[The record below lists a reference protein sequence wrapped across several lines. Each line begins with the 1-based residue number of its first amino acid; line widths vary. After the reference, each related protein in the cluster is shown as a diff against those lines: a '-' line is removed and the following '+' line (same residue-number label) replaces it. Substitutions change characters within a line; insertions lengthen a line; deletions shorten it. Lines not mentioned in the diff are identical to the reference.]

1 MNSSAKRRFWLF
13 IALIVLAGVTL
24 AWAQTAQQ
32 SLGQYNPP
40 DVKSSQ
46 KPSTASPSRAAIIDD
61 TPVRS
66 VFDPGVIPS
75 RQDIT
80 PAGIQAV
87 FESRIFGLTFGAT
100 SAEIYALAAARR
112 GLVIFKMDWQT
123 NKVLEQV
130 RSQGTPGKQGI
141 AFDLVNDEPLINATG
156 PEKVNGKVVSS
167 VRLISMAN
175 GAEKVIAHA
184 LGTTNAGGVAVPAPS
199 PKNSSPRYAIIPLT
213 FDDAAAI
220 VDLSTGALKSSVKT
234 GIAPFGAVIN
244 AASTVAYVSN
254 WGGRFPRPGDLT
266 AATGPNK
273 GADLAVVDQRGIA
286 ASGTVSRIDIATGK
300 VTNNI
305 EVGLHPTSLAWD
317 EAHHRLFVS
326 NSNSDT
332 ISVIDT
338 AQNKVV
344 ETISVQ
350 PFERKVAG
358 VAPEAVVVS
367 QDGRRLY
374 AACGGLNAV
383 AVIGVGEGPQGG
395 SKILGLIPTSWYP
408 DHIALS
414 PDGAYLAVSTLLGVG
429 AGWKMANVA
438 GFSKEMGLE
447 LEAGPTRRYVHS
459 DRGTVQVIPVPDASQ
474 LPAYT
479 TAVADNNHMRL
490 RSAGASFISAAVKP
504 SLTAA
509 PLPVPVHAGEP
520 SPIQHIVYV
529 IKENRSYDQYFGG
542 IGKGNGDPTL
552 QAYGDEVV
560 PNTRELTRQFVLLD
574 NFYASGGNSGD
585 GHQWVTQAS
594 ETDYTLWPGY
604 EGRSYPKNGDDP
616 MAFADSGFIWDNA
629 HQAKRTIADFGEF
642 VGGVTKADK
651 ADRIKLLE
659 DYKAGSD
666 FQGHFHTVAPIAPL
680 NRFVVKDYPAYGLNV
695 PDVVRARIFLQHLK
709 QWEAAGAMP
718 NLVLVQ
724 LPSDHTAGTSPKFST
739 PKACLADND
748 LAVGQIVEG
757 ISHSS
762 FWRSALILI
771 VEDDAQAG
779 LDHVDGHRTVALAI
793 SPYIRRGSIDSTF
806 YSQCS
811 MVKTIEMILGLPPMS
826 LFDLIANDMRNSFQT
841 KPDFTPYLAIEP
853 RQSIYEV
860 NPPLASLRG
869 PAREA
874 AVASMHMNFVEPD
887 DVPTEILN
895 AILWHDA
902 KGWNTPVPDV
912 RKIAFTPQ

>member
-1 MNSSAKRRFWLF
+1 
-13 IALIVLAGVTL
+13 
-24 AWAQTAQQ
+24 
-32 SLGQYNPP
+32 
-40 DVKSSQ
+40 
-46 KPSTASPSRAAIIDD
+46 
-61 TPVRS
+61 
-66 VFDPGVIPS
+66 
-75 RQDIT
+75 
-80 PAGIQAV
+80 
-87 FESRIFGLTFGAT
+87 
-100 SAEIYALAAARR
+100 
-112 GLVIFKMDWQT
+112 
-123 NKVLEQV
+123 
-130 RSQGTPGKQGI
+130 
-141 AFDLVNDEPLINATG
+141 
-156 PEKVNGKVVSS
+156 
-167 VRLISMAN
+167 MAN
-175 GAEKVIAHA
+175 GAEKVIGDA

-199 PKNSSPRYAIIPLT
+199 RESSSPRYAIIPLT

-234 GIAPFGAVIN
+234 GIAPFGAAIN
-244 AASTVAYVSN
+244 AASTVAYVSS
-254 WGGRFPRPGDLT
+254 WGGRFPRPQDLT
-266 AATGPNK
+266 APTGSNP
-273 GADLAVVDQRGIA
+273 GADLAVVDRRGIA
-286 ASGTVSRIDIATGK
+286 ASGTVSRIDIATGR
-300 VTNNI
+300 VTKSI

-332 ISVIDT
+332 VSVIDT

-367 QDGRRLY
+367 QDGGRLY
-374 AACGGLNAV
+374 AACAGINAV
-383 AVIGVGEGPQGG
+383 AVIGVAKSAQGG

-414 PDGAYLAVSTLLGVG
+414 PDGAYLAVATLLGVG
-429 AGWKMANVA
+429 SGWKSAPISYFA
-438 GFSKEMGLE
+438 KEHGSSVGLE
-447 LEAGPTRRYVHS
+447 VEAGPTRRYVHS
-459 DRGTVQVIPVPDASQ
+459 YRGTIQVIPVPDSSQ

-479 TAVADNNHMRL
+479 TAVAENNHL
-490 RSAGASFISAAVKP
+490 RWRGTGGSFISPAVTPSAAV
-504 SLTAA
+504 

-529 IKENRSYDQYFGG
+529 IKENRSYDQILGG
-542 IGKGNGDPTL
+542 IGRGNGDPTL

-560 PNTRELTRQFVLLD
+560 PNTRELAREFVLLD
-574 NFYASGGNSGD
+574 NFYATGGWSAQ

-594 ETDYTLWPGY
+594 ETDYTHWPGY

-616 MAFADSGFIWDNA
+616 LAFADSGFIWDNA

-642 VGGVTKADK
+642 VGGLRKPDITG
-651 ADRIKLLE
+651 RIKLLE
-659 DYKAGSD
+659 DYKAGGT
-666 FQGHFHTVAPIAPL
+666 FEGYFHTTAPIAPL
-680 NRFVVKDYPAYGLNV
+680 NRFVVKDYPAYGLKV

-709 QWEAAGAMP
+709 QWEAAGTMP

-724 LPSDHTAGTSPKFST
+724 LPSDHTAGTDPGFST

-757 ISHSS
+757 ISHSP
-762 FWRSALILI
+762 FWGSSLIFV
-771 VEDDAQAG
+771 VEDDAQDG
-779 LDHVDGHRTVALAI
+779 LDHVDGHRTVALAV

-826 LFDLIANDMRNSFQT
+826 LFDLIANDMRNSFQA
-841 KPDFTPYLAIEP
+841 KPDFTPYIAIQP
-853 RQSIYEV
+853 QQSIYEV
-860 NPPLASLRG
+860 NPPLAALKG

-874 AVASMHMNFVEPD
+874 AIASMHMNFVEPD
-887 DVPTEILN
+887 DVPTQILN

-902 KGWNTPVPDV
+902 KGWSTPVPNV
-912 RKIAFTPQ
+912 RKVAFTPH